1 MHFEPFFDLHFFNGR
16 LITWLVR
23 TSMKFFRFNSLV
35 DSGTD
40 ICIVADIRGLVKNC
54 F

>member
-23 TSMKFFRFNSLV
+23 ASMKFFCFNSFV

-40 ICIVADIRGLVKNC
+40 IGIIADIRGLVKT
-54 F
+54 